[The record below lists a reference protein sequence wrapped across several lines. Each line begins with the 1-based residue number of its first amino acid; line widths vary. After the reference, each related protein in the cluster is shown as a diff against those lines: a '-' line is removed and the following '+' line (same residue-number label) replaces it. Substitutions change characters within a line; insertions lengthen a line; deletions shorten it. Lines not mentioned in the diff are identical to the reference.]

1 MSFAE
6 PTTLGIG
13 IAAAGAIAFGVWY
26 FRRRKRKEKELR
38 SQQNIWPLALRD
50 IVLFLF
56 IGLYVC
62 ILPKL
67 VWEEDT

>member
-26 FRRRKRKEKELR
+26 FRRRKKQRDRQLR
-38 SQQNIWPLALRD
+38 AQENI
-50 IVLFLF
+50 
-56 IGLYVC
+56 
-62 ILPKL
+62 
-67 VWEEDT
+67 